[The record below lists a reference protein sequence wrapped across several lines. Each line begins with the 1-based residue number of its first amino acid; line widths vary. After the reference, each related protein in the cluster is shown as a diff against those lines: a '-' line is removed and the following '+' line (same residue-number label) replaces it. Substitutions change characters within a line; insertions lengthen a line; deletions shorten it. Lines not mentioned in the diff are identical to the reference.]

1 VTSCSARAV
10 TVVIFGHFNRSFY
23 LLTYLLTSF
32 LWEPRVTFWLFL
44 FRPSSGGQTPQPI
57 FTQNGSDDV
66 DSRKDVP
73 FAVKIATFH
82 TP

>member
-1 VTSCSARAV
+1 MGASRD
-10 TVVIFGHFNRSFY
+10 F
-23 LLTYLLTSF
+23 LTFS
-32 LWEPRVTFWLFL
+32 
-44 FRPSSGGQTPQPI
+44 GQTLQPI

-82 TP
+82 IP